1 MKSLLFIAL
10 STLSLSVAFVS
21 QQQASLPPS
30 GDMNPSDRGNRTV
43 DTSDII
49 GSLPPSG
56 DMNPSDR
63 GNRTVD
69 TSEIIGALPPSGDM
83 NPSDRGNRTVDTSG
97 IFS

>member
-10 STLSLSVAFVS
+10 STLSLSVALAS

-69 TSEIIGALPPSGDM
+69 TS
-83 NPSDRGNRTVDTSG
+83 G
-97 IFS
+97 IFG